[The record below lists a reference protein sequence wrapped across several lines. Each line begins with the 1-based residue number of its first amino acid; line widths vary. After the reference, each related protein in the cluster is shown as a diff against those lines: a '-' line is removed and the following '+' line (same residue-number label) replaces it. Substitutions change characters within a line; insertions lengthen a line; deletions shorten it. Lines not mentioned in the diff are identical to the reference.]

1 MRCPLVRQTAID
13 TTPSAKVLAYCRR
26 FARAGPSCTWPA
38 RLYREPW
45 QGQTYSVAVAP
56 VMVQPSCVQTPSI
69 TVNVVSPVR
78 ETRNKPAFDST
89 RAAPPTFASGVPV
102 VVTRTRA
109 LANCPWITL
118 RSAAEPPLGPVG
130 ELPQPVARV
139 ASVAQDAMQAPQ
151 NWRREMGAVVSD
163 MSSVIPGENHSQLGN
178 MEATKEI
185 LGFFRKNAVR
195 RGASITTSIAN
206 GELCKRTRPD
216 RFNRQGP

>member
-13 TTPSAKVLAYCRR
+13 NTPSAKVLAYCRR

-45 QGQTYSVAVAP
+45 QGQTYSVVVAP

-69 TVNVVSPVR
+69 TVNVVSLVR

-130 ELPQPVARV
+130 EPPQPVARV

-163 MSSVIPGENHSQLGN
+163 MSSVIPGGESPSVGQYGGHRGN
-178 MEATKEI
+178 TGVFPQKSG
-185 LGFFRKNAVR
+185 LSRSGDYNFDRKR
-195 RGASITTSIAN
+195 RIV
-206 GELCKRTRPD
+206 
-216 RFNRQGP
+216 